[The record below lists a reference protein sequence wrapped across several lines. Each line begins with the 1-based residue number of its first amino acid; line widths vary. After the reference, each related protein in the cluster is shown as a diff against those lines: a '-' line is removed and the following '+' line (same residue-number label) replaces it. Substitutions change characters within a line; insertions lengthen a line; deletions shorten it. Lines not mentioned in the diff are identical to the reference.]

1 MLPGWIFEPKGVDC
15 LESVCSIWLEMVRV
29 WWKALSS
36 PLFLL
41 LYLIIFSLI
50 SCSYGRRKLNDA
62 SEKEDHKFSK
72 SALLSLLFGLC
83 GGLIGSAMLTMAG
96 IDLRNISILALWL
109 LALGLALIHPRLI
122 CFSYAGG
129 LLALFDLM
137 RSQPTGC
144 VPQIIGLIAI
154 LHLIESGLI
163 LVDGSTQADRLDFK
177 KQGQTVQGC
186 QLQRFWPLLLVISC
200 SSDAQLGTAMPAWWP
215 LLKCHPPVAHDS
227 LYVMLPVLAILGYGE
242 NVTKSSPRLKV
253 IRSARN
259 LAVYSLT
266 LLSLAFLASSFPL
279 INWIAA
285 LFAPLGHEL
294 VIWLGKR
301 F

>member
-1 MLPGWIFEPKGVDC
+1 M
-15 LESVCSIWLEMVRV
+15 ESVGSIWLEMGRV
-29 WWKALSS
+29 WWQALSS

-41 LYLIIFSLI
+41 LYLIIFFLI
-50 SCSYGRRKLNDA
+50 SRSYGRRKPEDA
-62 SEKEDHKFSK
+62 SLKDNYDFLS

-83 GGLIGSAMLTMAG
+83 GGLIGSALLTMVG
-96 IDLRNISILALWL
+96 IDLRNINILALWL

-137 RSQPTGC
+137 GSQPAGC
-144 VPQIIGLIAI
+144 VPQIVGLVAI

-163 LVDGSTQADRLDFK
+163 LVDGSTQPERVDFK
-177 KQGQTVQGC
+177 KQGRTVQGF
-186 QLQRFWPLLLVISC
+186 QLQRFWPLLLVIAC
-200 SSDAQLGTAMPAWWP
+200 SSNAQVGTTMPSWWP
-215 LLKCHPPVAHDS
+215 LLKCHPPAAPDN
-227 LYVMLPVLAILGYGE
+227 LYVLLPVLAVLGYGDT
-242 NVTKSSPRLKV
+242 VTRSTPRQQV

-259 LAVYSLT
+259 LAAYSLT
-266 LLSLAFLASSFPL
+266 LLSLAFGASSYPF

-294 VIWLGKR
+294 LIWLGKR
-301 F
+301 R